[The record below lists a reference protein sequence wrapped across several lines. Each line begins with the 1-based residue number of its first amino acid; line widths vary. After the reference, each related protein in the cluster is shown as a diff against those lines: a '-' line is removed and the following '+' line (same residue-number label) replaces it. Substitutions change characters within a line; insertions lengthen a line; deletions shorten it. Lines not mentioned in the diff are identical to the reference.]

1 MANNLRRLLP
11 PLTDLSRPKLGLGF
25 GSFRADPNSLSCS
38 HSIVKRLLGSSPST
52 DPKPD
57 TPKEREGTEEKAEA
71 RDAVA
76 ADEEEEE
83 EDGEFVNKETG
94 EVGGPRGL
102 EPTRY
107 GDWEKSGRCYDF

>member
-25 GSFRADPNSLSCS
+25 GPFRADPNPLSRS
-38 HSIVKRLLGSSPST
+38 PSIVKRLLGSSPST
-52 DPKPD
+52 DPKPE
-57 TPKEREGTEEKAEA
+57 TPKEREGTEEKAET
-71 RDAVA
+71 RDADA
-76 ADEEEEE
+76 ADEEE